1 MKLKLFRKETWLKK
15 STWIITV
22 VFLVAILGV
31 IIPIFNTKASDDIKM
46 EILEIQPANQFELNS
61 TDNNIKITHM
71 SMMQF
76 IGSIDE
82 LNGKYDAIYI
92 GRKND
97 GLNSNFEV
105 NKVYRDYSAPLT
117 QKFTSKLWYMQ
128 SDFDGYNNLKSWD
141 NKTNGTSEYNK
152 TLLNPEAK
160 SKTFTEYVSE
170 NDITNKKA
178 TEIINFAKTG
188 QKVYIDSSAL
198 IDGTKLKSNFSPEQE
213 NITKVNH
220 GSISLNNIINNYKEL
235 KESDGEREE
244 INLTTKPGTDSKDD
258 VKGDPENRTM
268 EFEFSLENAD
278 NYKVNLYLD
287 YDGDGLF
294 KDTEKAELED
304 GDILS
309 KYKVKNESN
318 KYLVSYNLGNG
329 YVGWLG
335 YKLEIVKDNNV
346 KSTYVGNSI
355 YKNIKGEKLPVRV
368 LQVYPAVAAKPVL
381 KLTESENFKN
391 AIQAASDYNITIE
404 AVDTN
409 TFNSKD
415 VAQTCESY
423 DMIIVGFSDGYGL
436 KGSDITGNGLEIIK
450 KFDDDGKS
458 IMFTHDVFGLNSFG
472 DSNWNSQTG
481 PQTLGHMFRDVVGQS
496 RYVDPFS
503 INPKSSTIV
512 HDYFDLNNSSTMGQ
526 TFYNA
531 YGHDN
536 EFTCPATEQNM
547 YRRTLKT
554 KVTQVNSAQITNYP
568 YDLNNKEFIKVSQ
581 THTQWY
587 QLNLEDP
594 DVVPWYNLY
603 DDPDK
608 TNIDSMDSRN
618 FYYTYSKGN
627 ITYSGTGHEGTD
639 IPESEAELFVNTIV
653 KAIILPSKTT
663 FDSSVKD
670 GEVIEVEAG
679 TDAFKV
685 ETKIE
690 NTLMNFSKYK
700 LTYNKKDGTEVTDS
714 KNNVKSEETVTSYI
728 DLTGY
733 KAGDEVN
740 VSINIKGYEGIK
752 KDQEIGTINFKIKIV
767 AQASV
772 KHGMRIL
779 DYGINDRGLE
789 TYTDSEKDAAISTWL
804 KDSTFDI
811 TKIDV
816 ATNNVSYY
824 ARVPFEAI
832 VKVNADSEKIKIKL
846 DDKFQTKSENGISN
860 IKIYSLSEDNKLSSE
875 PIGEIA
881 TELGKLEYEYT
892 IDKSKLFK
900 DELGLY
906 DIVVKYTA
914 KTLVQPNDTTTVTA
928 KGIETST
935 PNGPIEYT
943 NTISVIDKENK
954 EKATKSATVTV
965 GRVILDRPLF

>member
-15 STWIITV
+15 STWIITI

-31 IIPIFNTKASDDIKM
+31 IIPNFNTKASDDIKM
-46 EILEIQPANQFELNS
+46 EILEIQPANQFELN
-61 TDNNIKITHM
+61 TDNNNIKITHM

-97 GLNSNFEV
+97 GLNSDFEV
-105 NKVYRDYSAPLT
+105 NKVYRDYSAPFT
-117 QKFTSKLWYMQ
+117 QEFTSKLWYMQ
-128 SDFDGYNNLKSWD
+128 ADFDGWSNLDSWD
-141 NKTNGTSEYNK
+141 KKTNGTSEYNG
-152 TLLNPEAK
+152 TLLNSEAK
-160 SKTFTEYVSE
+160 SKIFTEYVSE

-198 IDGTKLKSNFSPEQE
+198 IDGTKLKSNFSLEQE

-220 GSISLNNIINNYKEL
+220 GSISLNNIINNYKNL

-244 INLTTKPGTDSKDD
+244 INLTTKPGTDSRND
-258 VKGDPENRTM
+258 VKGNPENRTM
-268 EFEFSLENAD
+268 NFEFSLDNAD

-294 KDTEKAELED
+294 KDTEKAELEN
-304 GDILS
+304 GDSLS
-309 KYKVKNESN
+309 NYKVPNESN
-318 KYLVSYNLGNG
+318 KYSLSYGLGNG
-329 YVGWLG
+329 YVGWLT

-355 YKNIKGEKLPVRV
+355 YKNVKGEKLPVRV
-368 LQVYPAVAAKPVL
+368 LQVYPAKTVKPVL
-381 KLTESENFKN
+381 KLTESQNFKN
-391 AIQAASDYNITIE
+391 AITAASDYDIKIT
-404 AVDTN
+404 AVDSN
-409 TFNSKD
+409 TFNEYD
-415 VAQTCESY
+415 VDETCGNY

-436 KGSDITGNGLEIIK
+436 AGSDITGNGLKIIK

-472 DSNWNSQTG
+472 DSTWDSGRG
-481 PQTLGHMFRDVVGQS
+481 PQSLGHMFRDVVGQS

-503 INPKSSTIV
+503 TNPKSSTIV
-512 HDYFDLNNSSTMGQ
+512 HDSFNLDNSSTMGQ

-531 YGHDN
+531 YGHDK
-536 EFTCPATEQNM
+536 EFECPKTEQNM
-547 YRRTLKT
+547 YRRTLKEQ
-554 KVTQVNSAQITNYP
+554 VTQVNSAQITNYP
-568 YDLNNKEFIKVSQ
+568 YDLNNKEYIDVSQ

-603 DDPDK
+603 G

-627 ITYSGTGHEGTD
+627 ITYSGTGHKGTD
-639 IPESEAELFVNTIV
+639 IPKSEAELFVNTIV
-653 KAIILPSKTT
+653 KAIILPSITT
-663 FDSSVKD
+663 FEPSVKD
-670 GEVIEVEAG
+670 GEVREVEAG

-752 KDQEIGTINFKIKIV
+752 KDQEIGTINFTIKIV
-767 AQASV
+767 AQSSV

-789 TYTDSEKDAAISTWL
+789 TYTDSEKDAAIKTWL
-804 KDSTFDI
+804 TDSTFDI

-824 ARVPFEAI
+824 ARVPFEAV

-860 IKIYSLSEDNKLSSE
+860 IKIYSLSEDNKLSSK

-881 TELGKLEYEYT
+881 TELSKLEYEYT

-906 DIVVKYTA
+906 GIVVKYTA
-914 KTLVQPNDTTTVTA
+914 KTLVQPNDTTIVTE

-935 PNGPIEYT
+935 PDELIEYT
-943 NTISVIDKENK
+943 NTISVIGKENK

-965 GRVILDRPLF
+965 GRVVFDKFLF